1 MTKPRQYTTKRSVAA
16 RKAVAAMLPAPC
28 YRCGRIVTAD
38 MKWEADHPMSR
49 VHAEALGISEHDQD
63 QAVVAAHAS
72 CNHKHGASIGNA
84 LKAKPRTE
92 QRKIT
97 RITRDISFSGELTN
111 TPAAAPHVFYPTA
124 DETPQEA
131 TDAP

>member
-1 MTKPRQYTTKRSVAA
+1 MTKPRQYSSTRSQRARKIVAA
-16 RKAVAAMLPAPC
+16 QLPAAC

-38 MKWEADHPMSR
+38 QRWEADHPMSR
-49 VHAEALGISEHDQD
+49 VQAEALGISEHEQD

-84 LKAKPRTE
+84 IKAKPRIE

-97 RITRDISFSGELTN
+97 PIKRNVSFSGEVTN
-111 TPAAAPHVFYPTA
+111 TPAAAPQVFYPIA
-124 DETPQEA
+124 GETSQEA
-131 TDAP
+131 TGAS